1 MTGEVPEESLTDA
14 EFRTRILSA
23 YQKGGLA
30 APRNVWFRGSF
41 TDGTR
46 YLVENGAR
54 GLSFYLVTDLTA
66 PERIVGSI
74 SVTIPANATLGTAT
88 GPISLADPVI
98 NYKVF
103 TTVTDSQSNL
113 WGAKARLSSQ
123 TLLQVQA
130 FRPVNNVTASATG
143 VTVGAG
149 DLIDIDVT
157 ASNPHGNDTV
167 GLFGHGHTTTGHPV
181 TDPNHTHNVQSN
193 AGQVVV
199 NVDYLIWHI

>member
-88 GPISLADPVI
+88 GAISLTDPVTS
-98 NYKVF
+98 YKVF
-103 TTVTDSQSNL
+103 TTVNDTGSNF
-113 WGAKARLSSQ
+113 WGAKARLSSK

-130 FRPVNNVTASATG
+130 FRPVNSVTASATG

-149 DLIDIDVT
+149 DLTDIDVLIGGQ
-157 ASNPHGNDTV
+157 NPHGADA

-181 TDPNHTHNVQSN
+181 TDPSHTHNVQSSV
-193 AGQVVV
+193 GQAVV
-199 NVDYLIWHI
+199 NVDYLIW